1 MGLRGTGVGVY
12 EKKAPTSA
20 LYSRC
25 NAILHSSS
33 RLPFYSHSHP
43 TITMQ
48 ELHNNAIIPDEKD
61 ITGAVQIAQK
71 MTAIKRPKPI

>member
-12 EKKAPTSA
+12 EKRAQASA

-25 NAILHSSS
+25 NAILHSSP
-33 RLPFYSHSHP
+33 RLPFYSIP